1 MTEGRGE
8 GVTSRRLAHQISDSY
23 NCLLPKTASS
33 QDHSYLRQVTVH
45 LTFALGNF
53 LILANNS
60 YLCKFYIWV
69 KIFTQSA
76 IVITIPDVSIV
87 SFALLHLK
95 FTMTLLE
102 SFIKEY

>member
-1 MTEGRGE
+1 ME
-8 GVTSRRLAHQISDSY
+8 GVTGRSVAHQISDSY

-87 SFALLHLK
+87 SFPFCISNLQ
-95 FTMTLLE
+95 
-102 SFIKEY
+102 

>member
-60 YLCKFYIWV
+60 GLYKSYILV
-69 KIFTQSA
+69 NIFTQSA
-76 IVITIPDVSIV
+76 IVITIPDVSFV

-102 SFIKEY
+102 SFTKEY